1 MAQHGMEFIFRHKH
15 FRLLWDLMI
24 TAFTLHLAVYIPYH
38 LALPSSKDNLFL
50 SGTVLLTLIFS
61 FDIWLDYR
69 YPYYQLDPMY
79 KTSGRKRHR
88 LLQNGLLFDILAA
101 LPLGL
106 FSNSV
111 IRLVRLAKLYKVRI
125 ILGRLRIQNLRFSQ
139 QFALMYLVLVIFLVT
154 HWISCGWLLIRT
166 PDPNLGPTENY
177 INALYWSLTTISTV
191 GYGDIVPQNMVEKA
205 YAIFTMLTGF
215 AFFSL
220 LIGQIA
226 NLLNRRDPANQHYLE
241 NIERLSQFMRYRP
254 LPPELQEGIQEYY
267 QYKWQKRLGLNEEE
281 FLDTLPL
288 HLKTQVAMQMKTD
301 ILEKIPL
308 FQEASDAF
316 IESIALHLQAVVF
329 TPGSYITRAGEIGE
343 EMYFIVYGEVAVL
356 NEEGEEIT
364 SLSDG
369 DFFGEISLF
378 LHSLRTASIV
388 AETYCDMY
396 KLSKTAF
403 DQVIT
408 HYPYFAA
415 KIEAIAKSREKN
427 QGYSKEK

>member
-1 MAQHGMEFIFRHKH
+1 MKSIFHHRH

-38 LALPSSKDNLFL
+38 LALPASNDNLFF
-50 SGTVLLTLIFS
+50 SGTVLLTLIFG

-79 KTSGRKRHR
+79 KSTGRPKSR

-111 IRLVRLAKLYKVRI
+111 IRLLRLAKLYKVRI

-139 QFALMYLVLVIFLVT
+139 QFSLIYLVLVIFLVT

-166 PDPNLGPTENY
+166 PDPQLSPTENY

-191 GYGDIVPQNMVEKA
+191 GYGDIVPQNVLEKA

-241 NIERLSQFMRYRP
+241 NTERLSQFMRYRP
-254 LPPELQEGIQEYY
+254 LPLELQEGIQEYY

-288 HLKTQVAMQMKTD
+288 HLKTQVALQMKTD

-329 TPGSYITRAGEIGE
+329 TPDSYITRAGEIGE

-356 NEEGEEIT
+356 NEEGEEI
-364 SLSDG
+364 SRLSEG

-378 LHSLRTASIV
+378 LHRLRTASIV

-415 KIEAIAKSREKN
+415 KIEAIARSREKN
-427 QGYSKEK
+427 RGQTEVD

>member
-1 MAQHGMEFIFRHKH
+1 MEFIFRHRH

-24 TAFTLHLAVYIPYH
+24 TAFTLHLAIYIPYH
-38 LALPSSKDNLFL
+38 LALPDSKDNLFF
-50 SGTVLLTLIFS
+50 SGTILLTLIFS

-79 KTSGRKRHR
+79 HSSGRKKHR

-111 IRLVRLAKLYKVRI
+111 VRLLRLAKLYKVRI

-139 QFALMYLVLVIFLVT
+139 QFSLIYLVLVMFLVT

-166 PDPNLGPTENY
+166 PEPNLSPTENY

-191 GYGDIVPQNMVEKA
+191 GYGDIVPQNVVEKA

-241 NIERLSQFMRYRP
+241 NTERLSQFMRYRT
-254 LPPELQEGIQEYY
+254 LPADLQEGIQEYY

-343 EMYFIVYGEVAVL
+343 EMYFIVYGEVSVL
-356 NEEGEEIT
+356 NEQGEEIS

-378 LHSLRTASIV
+378 LHRLRTASIV
-388 AETYCDMY
+388 ARTYCDMY

-415 KIEAIAKSREKN
+415 KIEAITRSREKN
-427 QGYSKEK
+427 QGDSNKE

>member
-1 MAQHGMEFIFRHKH
+1 MSKTLIESVLQHRH
-15 FRLLWDLMI
+15 FRLIWDLLI

-38 LALPSSKDNLFL
+38 LALPNSNDNLFF
-50 SGTVLLTLIFS
+50 SGTLLLTLIYS
-61 FDIWLDYR
+61 FDIWMDYR
-69 YPYYQLDPMY
+69 YPHYRLDPMY
-79 KTSGRKRHR
+79 QTNGSKRYWI
-88 LLQNGLLFDILAA
+88 LQNGRIFDILAA

-106 FSNSV
+106 FSNSF

-125 ILGRLRIQNLRFSQ
+125 ILGRLLVQNLRFAPQLS
-139 QFALMYLVLVIFLVT
+139 LLYLVLGIFLAT

-166 PDPNLGPTENY
+166 PDLSLTPTENY
-177 INALYWSLTTISTV
+177 INALYWSMTTISTV
-191 GYGDIVPQNMVEKA
+191 GYGDIVPQNILEKG
-205 YAIFTMLTGF
+205 YAIFTMLMGF

-226 NLLNRRDPANQHYLE
+226 NLLNRRDPANKHYIE
-241 NIERLSQFMRYRP
+241 NIARLSQFMRYRP
-254 LPPELQEGIQEYY
+254 LPAELQEGIQSYY

-281 FLDTLPL
+281 FLDTLPQ

-343 EMYFIVYGEVAVL
+343 EMYFIVYGEVSAL
-356 NEEGEEIT
+356 NQEGEE
-364 SLSDG
+364 LSRLSEG

-378 LHSLRTASIV
+378 LHRLRTASIV

-396 KLSKTAF
+396 KLSKSAF

-415 KIEAIAKSREKN
+415 KIEEIARSREQN
-427 QGYSKEK
+427 RGTSEET